1 MFAVIVNTLAIAIAS
16 LIGLC
21 LRRGMTRNITDAVM
35 QALGIC
41 TVLIGIQGAV
51 SEKHVLLL
59 IISVVI
65 GVIIGEWG
73 DWDGHVNRW
82 AEKVT
87 VACTK
92 SGDAAGIANAFVTS
106 CLIMNVGAM
115 VIVGSLAAGLAE
127 DYTMLYTKSLL
138 DFVSGIMLSAAMGIG
153 VMGSAAFTLI
163 FQGGIVLLAQYIAP
177 FCSPLLIEELSHTGS
192 LLILAIGLNMIGL
205 TKFKVLNYVPALLV
219 IPFALWI
226 SGFASA
232 WL

>member
-1 MFAVIVNTLAIAIAS
+1 
-16 LIGLC
+16 
-21 LRRGMTRNITDAVM
+21 M

-153 VMGSAAFTLI
+153 VMGSAVFTLI

-226 SGFASA
+226 SGFAYA

>member
-1 MFAVIVNTLAIAIAS
+1 
-16 LIGLC
+16 
-21 LRRGMTRNITDAVM
+21 M

-115 VIVGSLAAGLAE
+115 VIVGSLVAGLAE

-153 VMGSAAFTLI
+153 VMGSAVFTLI

>member
-1 MFAVIVNTLAIAIAS
+1 
-16 LIGLC
+16 
-21 LRRGMTRNITDAVM
+21 M

-115 VIVGSLAAGLAE
+115 VIVGSLAAGMAE

-138 DFVSGIMLSAAMGIG
+138 DFVSGIMLSTAMGIG
-153 VMGSAAFTLI
+153 VMGSAVFTLI

>member
-21 LRRGMTRNITDAVM
+21 LRRGMTKNITDAVM

-115 VIVGSLAAGLAE
+115 VIVGSLAAGMAE

-153 VMGSAAFTLI
+153 VMGSAVFTLI

-192 LLILAIGLNMIGL
+192 LLILAIGLNMIGF

>member
-21 LRRGMTRNITDAVM
+21 LRRGMTKNITDAVM

-127 DYTMLYTKSLL
+127 GYTMLYTKSLL
-138 DFVSGIMLSAAMGIG
+138 EFVSGIMLSAAMGIG
-153 VMGSAAFTLI
+153 VMGSAVFTLI
-163 FQGGIVLLAQYIAP
+163 FQGGIVLLARYIAP

>member
-21 LRRGMTRNITDAVM
+21 LRRGMTKNITDAVM

-92 SGDAAGIANAFVTS
+92 SGDAAGIANAFITS

-115 VIVGSLAAGLAE
+115 VIVGSLAAGMAE

-153 VMGSAAFTLI
+153 VMGSAVFTLI

-219 IPFALWI
+219 IPFAV
-226 SGFASA
+226 
-232 WL
+232 